1 MLWKGTLLL
10 DFVFLKSLGL
20 IVDELLMNDSVC
32 LYEMEMESILMI
44 HQHPEQEGWMDVVY
58 IGLLIC

>member
-1 MLWKGTLLL
+1 M
-10 DFVFLKSLGL
+10 
-20 IVDELLMNDSVC
+20 VDELLMNDSVC
-32 LYEMEMESILMI
+32 LYEMEMESVLMI